1 MDRIDVE
8 RELDGL
14 VGKLKASEYYQGMEK
29 ITGPE
34 LVDLAVLVDV
44 LVTQLYTM
52 LKKYPE
58 FNHSITLHEENDGQN
73 VDRVKTKSNKNILL
87 TNTKEIRTFRGK
99 LKT

>member
-1 MDRIDVE
+1 MEKIDVE

-14 VGKLKASEYYQGMEK
+14 VIKLKASEYYQNMEK

-34 LVDLAVLVDV
+34 LVDLAILVDV

-58 FNHSITLHEENDGQN
+58 FNHSINVDLENDGTE
-73 VDRVKTKSNKNILL
+73 TKKSKRENHKNILL
-87 TNTKEIRTFRGK
+87 PDVQKLRTPRRK
-99 LKT
+99 IKI